1 MADKRDTNYTF
12 STKTPT
18 ARVESQTVV
27 APWAAGG
34 NYELNRTVVDKPTQ
48 VKHGWWDDVIAGS
61 EEQSAALTDKLKS
74 IYDGFEGYATE
85 FGGKVEPLLKAL
97 GGDIG
102 KMEKWMEG
110 YQDVLTEIKPTMM
123 RGLQIDPTA
132 AGYRSE
138 FMGNVGA
145 QYDQAEDQMRRQMA
159 QQGINP
165 YANTGASRDMA
176 LNRAGAVA
184 GAANQAYAAWRQDYN
199 QNMQAQQDAMA
210 KYAGLYGKTGD
221 YFGDILRARAGMA
234 DTYRGLYDSRLQA
247 QIAKAQGYEGLLGL
261 EQDKWKT
268 GLAGAQ
274 QQSMINQQ
282 NAAMASQM
290 QMGLGDQAE
299 WHGTPT
305 AHSTGLNS
313 TNLAPPVLNKTF
325 SA

>member
-1 MADKRDTNYTF
+1 MATKQSTNYTY
-12 STKTPT
+12 STKTPSVRT
-18 ARVESQTVV
+18 ESQTVV
-27 APWAAGG
+27 APWSAGG
-34 NYELNRTVVDKPTQ
+34 NYELNRQVVDKPTA
-48 VKHGWWDDVIAGS
+48 VTHGWWDDVIAGS

-85 FGGKVEPLLKAL
+85 FGGKIEPIMDAL
-97 GGDIG
+97 NGDIG
-102 KMEKWMEG
+102 KMEQWMEG
-110 YQDVLTEIKPTMM
+110 YQGLLTEIKPTMM
-123 RGLQIDPTA
+123 HGLQIDPTA
-132 AGYRSE
+132 AGYRAE
-138 FMGNVGA
+138 YMGNVGA
-145 QYDQAEDQMRRQMA
+145 QYDQAQEQMNRQMA

-165 YANTGASRDMA
+165 YSNTGATRDMA

-184 GAANQAYAAWRQDYN
+184 GAANQAYANWRQDYN
-199 QNMQAQQDAMA
+199 TNMQAQQDAMA

-221 YFGDILRARAGMA
+221 YFGDILKARSGMA

-261 EQDKWKT
+261 EFQKWQT
-268 GLAGAQ
+268 GLQGAQ

-290 QMGLGDQAE
+290 QMGLGAAGE

-313 TNLAPPVLNKTF
+313 GNLQAPVLNKTF